1 MRPHRFLAIA
11 ALALASGAA
20 CAYEIIESR
29 YRVEIAPG
37 QFQDQLVLKC
47 DNGRQVTVPWEAKL
61 YEACGEDLMGRPIKN
76 ASPDEGAQDRQKEVM
91 MSRVREQYGNIDERY
106 VQFQSGPAGVSMQF
120 QGPIRDVLKRYEICR
135 KQTKNSPTC
144 VSERDQALAALK
156 EKAGAAPVAQNP
168 LPAEP
173 QARAMPEA
181 RPAAEPKPVAEAK
194 PAAKPRKVA
203 KARPAPP
210 PAVMA
215 EPAGDEG
222 GVPVQQVTEV
232 APPQTRGK
240 PVPMAVAPIVE
251 APADEAPAAAP
262 IVAAAPA
269 ATAAPPATAPAAAAP
284 SEVQS
289 TPEQKIAEDYTWC
302 MRAKPKFEC
311 EQARAKALSAL
322 NKSKAKQV
330 KPAPGKP
337 KSVNGTGPIK
347 AAYAESAR

>member
-1 MRPHRFLAIA
+1 MLAIA
-11 ALALASGAA
+11 ALVLASGTA

-144 VSERDQALAALK
+144 VSERDQALAALA
-156 EKAGAAPVAQNP
+156 ERDGAPAQ
-168 LPAEP
+168 A
-173 QARAMPEA
+173 
-181 RPAAEPKPVAEAK
+181 AAEPVPVEIKPEAK
-194 PAAKPRKVA
+194 AVVEAKSAAKPRKTA
-203 KARPAPP
+203 KAKPAPP
-210 PAVMA
+210 PAVLA
-215 EPAGDEG
+215 EPVGDEAG
-222 GVPVQQVTEV
+222 MPVKQVTEV
-232 APPQTRGK
+232 APPQRRGK
-240 PVPMAVAPIVE
+240 PAPIAVAPIAE
-251 APADEAPAAAP
+251 APADPPPAGP
-262 IVAAAPA
+262 IVAAAPGSLPAPQADGHA
-269 ATAAPPATAPAAAAP
+269 ATPPSAAQLSA
-284 SEVQS
+284 
-289 TPEQKIAEDYTWC
+289 EQKIAEDYAWC

-311 EQARAKALSAL
+311 EQARAKAISAL
-322 NKSKAKQV
+322 TKP
-330 KPAPGKP
+330 KPAKRAPIKGKN
-337 KSVNGTGPIK
+337 VDAAAPIK
-347 AAYAESAR
+347 AVYSEELR